1 MKKIFSRMCS
11 KRGETLVEMLVSILL
26 LALAMTILM
35 TLVMASYRMNEA
47 ARGADETFYEEL
59 KAAEEADV
67 DDSVG
72 SGRVIIKFNTSDEE
86 QESFDVN
93 FYGGEEDGS
102 LRSYRL
108 S

>member
-1 MKKIFSRMCS
+1 MKKFFSRMCS

-59 KAAEEADV
+59 KKAEEAA
-67 DDSVG
+67 DSVG
-72 SGRVIIKFNTSDEE
+72 SGKVVFNTSDTEL
-86 QESFDVN
+86 ESFDVK

>member
-59 KAAEEADV
+59 KKAEEA

-72 SGRVIIKFNTSDEE
+72 SGKVVIKFNTSDAE

-102 LRSYRL
+102 LRSYKL